1 MEQLIDFHAPE
12 VQAVLDTLL
21 KDKSTGKNIIWA
33 TDPPEEL
40 QTVMYEPVTDRSQIT
55 TQQLRLTHYEVVL
68 PRMMKQTDTQQQRT
82 RKKGEVFSPAWVC
95 NKMNNALDADWFGAL
110 GAGEIAGQFTVELP
124 QGWQTVETPVQFPA
138 CKGRTPA
145 WVQYVQ
151 SRRLEVTCGEAP
163 FLASRYDAATGEMIP
178 VARRIGILD
187 RKLRVVSENA
197 ATEDEWRK
205 YAAHAVQSTYGYE
218 YQGDN
223 LLLARVNLLLTFA
236 EHLQARWQRKPTEEE
251 LQTIA
256 KIISWNL
263 WQMDGL
269 HLSVPGGKPQP
280 EAEQL
285 DLFSMLGAAEEQPPT
300 VSCKVKNWRK
310 GSHGTTQNFETIQ
323 EGSTSMKFDYV
334 IGNPPY
340 QDETIGDNKGFAPPV
355 YNKFLDASYEIADKV
370 EMIHPARFLFNAGS
384 TPKAWNEKMLS
395 DSHFKVLHYES
406 DASVMFTNTEIK
418 GGVVISYRDNNKNY
432 GAIKVF
438 TPYEELNSIMKKAAP
453 ANEAESLMETI
464 YIQNKFDLEKLY
476 KDHPEYRAVI
486 GSEGKDKRFRN
497 NIFEKVPIFT
507 EERQNKGDIRVLGV
521 CKNKRVWM
529 YIPEK
534 YVETEY
540 ENLKNW
546 KVLVAR
552 VNGSGNLGEAL
563 STPVV
568 EAPNEGYTQTFIG
581 IGSFKVE
588 TEAQNALKY
597 IKSKFCR
604 TMLGILKITQ
614 DNNRDT
620 WRMVP
625 LQDFTDH
632 SDIDWSKS
640 VAEIDRQL
648 YRKYDLTA
656 DEIEFIETHVKEMA

>member
-21 KDKSTGKNIIWA
+21 KDRSTGKNIIWA

-55 TQQLRLTHYEVVL
+55 AQQLGLTHYEVVL

-110 GAGEIAGQFTVELP
+110 GAEQTAGQFTVELP

-138 CKGRTPA
+138 CGGRAPA

-178 VARRIGILD
+178 VPRRIGILD

-205 YAAHAVQSTYGYE
+205 YATHAVQSTYGYE

-223 LLLARVNLLLTFA
+223 LLLARVNLLLTYA
-236 EHLQARWQRKPTEEE
+236 EHLQARWQRKPTKEE
-251 LQTIA
+251 LQPIA
-256 KIISWNL
+256 NIISWNL

-280 EAEQL
+280 ETEQL
-285 DLFSMLGAAEEQPPT
+285 DLFSMFGAAEPQPPT

-310 GSHGTTQNFETIQ
+310 GSHGTAQNFETIQ
-323 EGSTSMKFDYV
+323 EGSTSMKFDYI

-340 QDETIGDNKGFAPPV
+340 QDETLGDNKGFAPPV

-395 DSHFKVLHYES
+395 DPHFKVLHYES

-486 GSEGKDKRFRN
+486 GSEGRDKRFRN
-497 NIFEKVPIFT
+497 NIFEKVSIFT

-521 CKNKRVWM
+521 SKNKRVWM

-534 YVETEY
+534 YVET

-552 VNGSGNLGEAL
+552 VNGSGNLGEVL

-625 LQDFTDH
+625 LQDFTAH

-640 VAEIDRQL
+640 VAEIDQQL
-648 YRKYDLTA
+648 YRKYDLTT

>member
-1 MEQLIDFHAPE
+1 
-12 VQAVLDTLL
+12 
-21 KDKSTGKNIIWA
+21 
-33 TDPPEEL
+33 
-40 QTVMYEPVTDRSQIT
+40 
-55 TQQLRLTHYEVVL
+55 
-68 PRMMKQTDTQQQRT
+68 
-82 RKKGEVFSPAWVC
+82 
-95 NKMNNALDADWFGAL
+95 
-110 GAGEIAGQFTVELP
+110 
-124 QGWQTVETPVQFPA
+124 
-138 CKGRTPA
+138 
-145 WVQYVQ
+145 
-151 SRRLEVTCGEAP
+151 
-163 FLASRYDAATGEMIP
+163 
-178 VARRIGILD
+178 
-187 RKLRVVSENA
+187 
-197 ATEDEWRK
+197 
-205 YAAHAVQSTYGYE
+205 
-218 YQGDN
+218 
-223 LLLARVNLLLTFA
+223 
-236 EHLQARWQRKPTEEE
+236 
-251 LQTIA
+251 
-256 KIISWNL
+256 
-263 WQMDGL
+263 
-269 HLSVPGGKPQP
+269 
-280 EAEQL
+280 
-285 DLFSMLGAAEEQPPT
+285 
-300 VSCKVKNWRK
+300 
-310 GSHGTTQNFETIQ
+310 
-323 EGSTSMKFDYV
+323 MKFDYV

-438 TPYEELNSIMKKAAP
+438 TPYEELNSIMKKATP

-534 YVETEY
+534 YVETEH